1 MPTPTVHRMAI
12 VARCRIVVPRMAVI
26 ASVLTLLQR
35 MIKRPTAADGMT
47 GIARADVATRSMAG
61 RPLYRVARCATTRS
75 NTRMIIKSG
84 GPCRG
89 IVATVTSQRC
99 FGAHMRRGFT
109 DSRGAATARHTNV
122 TVPGRCPCVC
132 VVALVA
138 HHRRF
143 QPGMTRRPARRGYA
157 VMAIQA
163 GAVSH
168 SGVVIESGIPG
179 GKAMAGIAS
188 RG

>member
-1 MPTPTVHRMAI
+1 MVARMAI
-12 VARCRIVVPRMAVI
+12 V
-26 ASVLTLLQR
+26 ASVLTLLER
-35 MIKRPTAADGMT
+35 MIKRPTAAYRMT
-47 GIARADVATRSMAG
+47 RIARAAIAARSMTG
-61 RPLYRVARCATTRS
+61 RALHRMARRAASRG
-75 NTRMIIKSG
+75 NTCMVIKSG
-84 GPCRG
+84 RPCRCV
-89 IVATVTSQRC
+89 VATIASQRC

-109 DSRGAATARHTNV
+109 DSGCAVMASDTATARHTDV
-122 TVPGRCPCVC
+122 TVPGRCPSIG

-143 QPGMTRRPARRGYA
+143 QPGMTRRSARGGYA

-168 SGVVIESGIPG
+168 GGVVIKSGIPG
-179 GKAMAGIAS
+179 GKAMAGVAS